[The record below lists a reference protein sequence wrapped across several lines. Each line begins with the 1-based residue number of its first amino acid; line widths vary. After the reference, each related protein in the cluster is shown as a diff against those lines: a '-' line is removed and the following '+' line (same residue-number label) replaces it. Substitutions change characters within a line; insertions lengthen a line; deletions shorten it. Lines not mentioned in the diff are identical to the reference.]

1 MGLLSTILGSK
12 NVTVDQVITTLSED
26 ITLPSTI
33 LRSSDYEEV
42 SKEAKVQN
50 NLLKQLKGLYG
61 DHNVHKQYSIGGCW
75 GLKSDLDLF
84 SGQIGIELKVAEQ
97 LKGASNVERLIG
109 QVVMYTQNQYKPNNF
124 IVLVVGKEKE
134 YNSSMKEIE
143 NIITKLGVKF
153 VFKAINNK
161 SN

>member
-1 MGLLSTILGSK
+1 MGILSTILGTK
-12 NVTVDQVITTLSED
+12 NVTADYVITTLSVD
-26 ITLPSTI
+26 MTLPTTI
-33 LRSSDYEEV
+33 LRSTAYVE

-50 NLLKQLKGLYG
+50 NLLKQLKSIYG
-61 DHNVHKQYSIGGCW
+61 DQNVQEQFSIGGCW

-84 SGQIGIELKVAEQ
+84 KGQIGIELKIAEQ
-97 LKGASNVERLIG
+97 LKSAANVERLIG
-109 QVVMYTQNQYKPNNF
+109 QVVLYTKNQYQPNNF

-143 NIITKLGVKF
+143 NIVTKLGVKF
-153 VFKAINNK
+153 VYKAIDNK